1 MPSALSPQERI
12 ALAWKKFQTKVQ
24 SIRAKT
30 FQILQ
35 SSEDAEREAKIRDMK
50 KRLS

>member
-1 MPSALSPQERI
+1 MTPLSPQERI
-12 ALAWKKFQTKVQ
+12 AVAWKKFQTRVQ
-24 SIRAKT
+24 LIRSKT
-30 FQILQ
+30 MRILQ